1 VSNPIEWA
9 EENVG
14 LKATWDETQV
24 EQGVL
29 DDLASRLDNAT
40 DEKRTLGDKIKIRET
55 DLLIEE
61 RGKHPDQSQAWLDR
75 HMIEAKHLDPE
86 LVVLRADHQ
95 AASST
100 LSGLDYDWEVQKSK
114 MRILQSRMIQ
124 QGGYM
129 NFLAASKIGSVLTW
143 GVGQLPPIIS
153 AAAQTLKNTQT
164 QSETQGDPEPTGNT
178 AG

>member
-1 VSNPIEWA
+1 MSDPIKWA

-14 LKATWDETQV
+14 LQATWDETQV

-40 DEKRTLGDKIKIRET
+40 DEKRTLGDRMKDRET
-55 DLLIEE
+55 QLLIEE

-75 HMIEAKHLDPE
+75 HMIEAKYKDPE
-86 LVVLRADHQ
+86 LIVLRADHQ

-100 LSGLDYDWEVQKSK
+100 LSGLEYDWEVQKSK
-114 MRILQSRMIQ
+114 MRILQTRMIQ

-143 GVGQLPPIIS
+143 SVGQLPPIVS
-153 AAAQTLKNTQT
+153 AAMQTLNNAKTQL
-164 QSETQGDPEPTGNT
+164 ETQGD
-178 AG
+178 